1 MKTREDGYAMAALLA
16 AMASMAIMLAAAM
29 PVWKTTATRE
39 KEAELIFRGEEY
51 VRAIGRFQRRTGAL
65 PPSIDALIDGK
76 YLRKKYKD
84 PITNDDF
91 QPLSAGQAAGI
102 QGAQGVGGRG
112 QQGQQQPQQAA
123 GRAGG
128 GFQLANPGGGG
139 GGGFQLQAPAGALGQ
154 AGPVAGGIIGVVSKS
169 TETSFRL
176 YNNRQRYNEWAFVF
190 TQQTLAP
197 GQGGVNQGQPGPRG
211 GQPGPRGGRGG
222 VDGRGNPG
230 GRGGQGPA
238 GQGANP
244 FGGQSPFGG
253 RPAAPPAGQ
262 QPPPPRPRF

>member
-16 AMASMAIMLAAAM
+16 AMASMAIMLSAAM

-65 PPSIDALIDGK
+65 PPSIDALVDGK

-91 QPLSAGQAAGI
+91 QPLSAAQAAGI
-102 QGAQGVGGRG
+102 QARGGGPG
-112 QQGQQQPQQAA
+112 QQTQQQLQQGA
-123 GRAGG
+123 GRAGS

-139 GGGFQLQAPAGALGQ
+139 GFQLTNPAGGG
-154 AGPVAGGIIGVVSKS
+154 AGTVAGGIIGVVSKS
-169 TETSFRL
+169 TDTSFRM
-176 YNNRQRYNEWAFVF
+176 YNNRQRYNEWTFVF
-190 TQQTLAP
+190 TQQALAA

-211 GQPGPRGGRGG
+211 GQQGPRGGQPNPRGGRGG
-222 VDGRGNPG
+222 QNPI
-230 GRGGQGPA
+230 GQG
-238 GQGANP
+238 GNP

-253 RPAAPPAGQ
+253 RPQPPGGQ
-262 QPPPPRPRF
+262 QQLPQPPPRQP